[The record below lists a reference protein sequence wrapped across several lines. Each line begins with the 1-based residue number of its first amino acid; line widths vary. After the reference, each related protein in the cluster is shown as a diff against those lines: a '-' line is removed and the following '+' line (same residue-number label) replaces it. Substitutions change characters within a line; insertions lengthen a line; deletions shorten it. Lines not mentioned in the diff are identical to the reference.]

1 MCADVIAANL
11 LRSASDLWGP
21 SKNSLLYARETT
33 TRLTMSGYAVHI
45 RRLDIQEAVHDF
57 TVKISALLKAYANNS
72 KWPINGPVEIR
83 VTGLDDPSTGT
94 GLR

>member
-1 MCADVIAANL
+1 
-11 LRSASDLWGP
+11 
-21 SKNSLLYARETT
+21 
-33 TRLTMSGYAVHI
+33 MSGYAVHI